1 MMIPCKSILSKRFH
15 IKSLVAVCAVVL
27 VVSCTQKKTDSDG
40 ATSQTV
46 DSTDWALFPFVKVDS
61 VNPILTSNAS
71 TVFKCPVWK
80 HDVHWEAHDVYN
92 PSAIVRNDKIYLVYR
107 AEDTVKAVT
116 GTSRLG
122 LAESTDGI
130 HFTRLPQ
137 PVFYPDEDFMKKYEW
152 MGGCEDPRIVE
163 DSTGTYVMT
172 YTAYDGN
179 IARLCIASSKDLLH
193 WQKHGLVFGDDKYK
207 DSWSKSGAIVCEK
220 KNGKLIAV
228 KINGKYW
235 MYYGEGIML
244 ATSDDLIHWKMLED
258 EKGQPLTVIHKRA
271 DTSLFDNGLVEAG
284 PPPILTKHGILVI
297 YNGARKKTS
306 GEGIEMYS
314 GGQALMDKNDPSKML
329 SQLNVPFIYPE
340 KDYELAGLV
349 NKVTFSEGL
358 VFFKGKWFL
367 YYGTADSKIAVAVC
381 ENDIEN
387 EL

>member
-1 MMIPCKSILSKRFH
+1 M
-15 IKSLVAVCAVVL
+15 KSLTVLSVCVVL
-27 VVSCTQKKTDSDG
+27 ASCSTTKNNTDEVITQG
-40 ATSQTV
+40 I
-46 DSTDWALFPFVKVDS
+46 DSTRWALFPFIKVDS
-61 VNPILTSNAS
+61 ANPILTSNANS
-71 TVFKCPVWK
+71 SFKCPIWK
-80 HDVHWEAHDVYN
+80 HDVYWEANDVYN
-92 PSAIVRNDKIYLVYR
+92 PSAIVRDDKIYLLYR
-107 AEDTVKAVT
+107 AEDTVKVVT

-163 DSTGTYVMT
+163 DSTGRYVMT
-172 YTAYDGN
+172 YTAYDGKT
-179 IARLCIASSKDLLH
+179 ARLCIASSKDLLH
-193 WQKHGLVFGDDKYK
+193 WQKHGLVFGDDRHR
-207 DSWSKSGAIVCEK
+207 DTWSKSGAIVCKK
-220 KNGKLIAV
+220 KNGKLIAA
-228 KINGKYW
+228 KINNKFW

-258 EKGQPLTVIHKRA
+258 KNGEPLTVIHKRKE
-271 DTSLFDNGLVEAG
+271 TSLFDNGLVEAG
-284 PPPILTKHGILVI
+284 PPPILTKYGILVI
-297 YNGARKKTS
+297 YNGARRKTS

-329 SQLNVPFIYPE
+329 YQLNEPFIFPE

-358 VFFKGKWFL
+358 VFFKDKWFL

-381 ENDIEN
+381 ENDIQS

>member
-1 MMIPCKSILSKRFH
+1 MFTKQGL
-15 IKSLVAVCAVVL
+15 IKFIVAIGVTAL
-27 VVSCTQKKTDSDG
+27 IASCTQQKNDSTDS
-40 ATSQTV
+40 TSQSV
-46 DSTDWALFPFVKVDS
+46 DSADWALFPFIKVDS
-61 VNPILTSNAS
+61 VNPILTSNEN
-71 TVFKCPVWK
+71 TIFRCPVWK

-92 PSAIVRNDKIYLVYR
+92 PSAIVRDDKIYLVYR

-163 DSTGTYVMT
+163 DSTGTYIMT
-172 YTAYDGN
+172 YTAYDGK

-228 KINGKYW
+228 KINNKYW

-244 ATSDDLIHWKMLED
+244 ANSDDLIHWKMLED
-258 EKGQPLTVIHKRA
+258 EKGQPLTVIHKRTG
-271 DTSLFDNGLVEAG
+271 TSLFDNGLVEAG

-297 YNGARKKTS
+297 YNGARMKTS

-329 SQLNVPFIYPE
+329 YQLNVPFIHPE

-349 NKVTFSEGL
+349 NKVAFSEGL

-381 ENDIEN
+381 ENDIQSE
-387 EL
+387 

>member
-1 MMIPCKSILSKRFH
+1 MFTKQGV
-15 IKSLVAVCAVVL
+15 IKSVIILCVAAWMA
-27 VVSCTQKKTDSDG
+27 SCTQQKNDAG
-40 ATSQTV
+40 AFASQAL
-46 DSTDWALFPFVKVDS
+46 DSTEWALFPFVKVDS
-61 VNPILTSNAS
+61 FNPILTSNAS
-71 TVFKCPVWK
+71 SVFKCPVWK

-92 PSAIVRNDKIYLVYR
+92 PSAIVRDDKIYLVYR

-163 DSTGTYVMT
+163 DSTGRYIMT
-172 YTAYDGN
+172 YTAYDGKM
-179 IARLCIASSKDLLH
+179 ARLCIASSNDLLS
-193 WQKHGLVFGDDKYK
+193 WQKHGLVFGDEKYK

-220 KNGKLIAV
+220 RNGKLIAV
-228 KINGKYW
+228 KINNKYW

-244 ATSDDLIHWKMLED
+244 ASSDDLIHWTMLED
-258 EKGQPLTVIHKRA
+258 DKGQPLTVIHKRTE
-271 DTSLFDNGLVEAG
+271 TSLFDNGLVEAG

-297 YNGARKKTS
+297 YNGARKKQS

-329 SQLNVPFIYPE
+329 YQLNAPFIYPE

-358 VFFKGKWFL
+358 VFFNGKWFL

-381 ENDIEN
+381 ENDIES